1 MSNLIVVIG
10 ATGGQGGGVVNA
22 FLNEVGWKVRGTT
35 RNTSSEKA
43 KALSAKGVEVV
54 SANLNDEES
63 LEKAFQGA
71 TAIFAFTDYYETF
84 FELGDEKS
92 LELEFA
98 QGQKIAR
105 AAAKNQSLQRL
116 VFSAGPHTSMITNGE
131 AICPHLEGKGR
142 IVTYVTQ
149 EMPDLAAKTTFAV
162 FTVFANNALLY
173 DIFKPIYVPSAKK
186 YVTLYPTPPSTPY
199 PCVGDPAVN
208 GGIFVR
214 RLVKSPPPP
223 GSFVRCNVETLTME
237 SYLAAWGRATGLA
250 PEEGATA
257 AVQISPE
264 SYVELWGSM
273 GQEQLSQWK
282 FFQWLHDHY
291 PSKWEGITTV
301 EGMDLLTDEDKKELL
316 SVEESLKWY
325 DWSAFEKKPTAKAVT
340 GRFST

>member
-22 FLNEVGWKVRGTT
+22 FLNEAGWKVRGTT

-84 FELGDEKS
+84 FESGDEKS

-186 YVTLYPTPPSTPY
+186 YVTLYPMPPSTPY
-199 PCVGDPAVN
+199 PCVGDPAIN

-257 AVQISPE
+257 ALQISPE

-273 GQEQLSQWK
+273 AQE
-282 FFQWLHDHY
+282 
-291 PSKWEGITTV
+291 
-301 EGMDLLTDEDKKELL
+301 
-316 SVEESLKWY
+316 
-325 DWSAFEKKPTAKAVT
+325 
-340 GRFST
+340 

>member
-22 FLNEVGWKVRGTT
+22 FLNEAGWKVRGTT

-98 QGQKIAR
+98 QGQRIAR

-199 PCVGDPAVN
+199 PCVGDPAIN

-250 PEEGATA
+250 PEDGSTA

-273 GQEQLSQWK
+273 AQEQLSQWK
-282 FFQWLHDHY
+282 FFQWLHDNY
-291 PSKWEGITTV
+291 PPKWEGITMV

-316 SVEESLKWY
+316 SVEESLKRY

>member
-1 MSNLIVVIG
+1 MADSMHRL
-10 ATGGQGGGVVNA
+10 GGGVVDA
-22 FLNEVGWKVRGTT
+22 FLNEAGWKVRGTT

-54 SANLNDEES
+54 SANLNDEKS

-71 TAIFAFTDYYETF
+71 TAISAFTDYYETF

-149 EMPDLAAKTTFAV
+149 EMPELAAKTTFAV

-199 PCVGDPAVN
+199 PCVGDPAIN

-223 GSFVRCNVETLTME
+223 
-237 SYLAAWGRATGLA
+237 
-250 PEEGATA
+250 
-257 AVQISPE
+257 VQISPE
-264 SYVELWGSM
+264 SYVELRGSM
-273 GQEQLSQWK
+273 AQEQLSQWK

-291 PSKWEGITTV
+291 PPKWEGITIV

-316 SVEESLKWY
+316 SVEESLKRY